1 MNVHLQF
8 DRATLAFLISLCLA
22 VPLAAQRRQ
31 GTRKLER
38 TNTSIKEVQQT
49 FEQGEADGL
58 RVVIYQISANGI
70 IAVDPRKQ
78 FKSGDRFKL
87 NLKSN
92 FDGYLYVINVEPGG
106 DYRLLFPLAQSRRN
120 TVRADQSYYI
130 PAASEFQFT
139 DEPGLELLQILMSRS
154 PVPFL
159 EKILDR
165 APAKA
170 KYIPLDESAK
180 TALQQLAG
188 KSSRLKT
195 SGILTYAASSPKSGI
210 QTRLLTLDR
219 KKDTTFLVVSGGKGT
234 PARFRSGEVSMFE
247 IRLNHSR

>member
-1 MNVHLQF
+1 MNAHLQF
-8 DRATLAFLISLCLA
+8 DRSTIAFLISLCLA

-31 GTRKLER
+31 RTRKLER
-38 TNTSIKEVQQT
+38 TNTVIKEVQQT

-58 RVVIYQISANGI
+58 RVVIYQVSANGI

-92 FDGYLYVINVEPGG
+92 FDGYLYVINVTPDGK
-106 DYRLLFPLAQSRRN
+106 YNLLFPLARSRRN
-120 TVRADQSYYI
+120 TIRADQSYYV
-130 PAASEFQFT
+130 PAANDFEFKDTQ
-139 DEPGLELLQILMSRS
+139 GLEVLQILMSRS
-154 PVPFL
+154 PVSFL
-159 EKILDR
+159 ETILDGSSK
-165 APAKA
+165 KA
-170 KYIPLDESAK
+170 NYIPLDDSAK
-180 TALQQLAG
+180 KTLQQLAG
-188 KSSRLKT
+188 KSSRLKPN
-195 SGILTYAASSPKSGI
+195 GILTFAPSSPKSGL